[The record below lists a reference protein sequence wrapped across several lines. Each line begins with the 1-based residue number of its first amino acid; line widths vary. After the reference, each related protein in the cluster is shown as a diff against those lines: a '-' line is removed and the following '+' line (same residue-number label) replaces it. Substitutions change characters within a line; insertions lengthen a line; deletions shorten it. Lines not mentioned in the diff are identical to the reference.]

1 MKSQS
6 HNKFVSF
13 LTFFAIAGIA
23 IGTMAL
29 LITVS
34 ILNGFEKKIADNVS
48 SFTSNIEIQGF
59 ERVPLPDYLSVLAT
73 ISARQNVKSVSPFI
87 EHEAM
92 IRATGRTNLLPAA
105 EASNLT
111 EGVLLKGIL
120 SQYDNSSLRNDIV
133 SGKYGFSTESG
144 KGNRGAGLNPLLI
157 GSKLARRLNA
167 SVGDTAFIFGVE
179 GLPSPLNPPRVLPF
193 IVTGIYET
201 GVSEYDDIYAYTNL
215 DAASYLFDIP
225 PDNVSGYDIMVR
237 DLGQVGNTA
246 ENLQRILG
254 YPYYPRTMYQMY
266 RNLFAWIELQKK
278 PIPIIMALIIIVA
291 TFNVIGTLLM
301 IVLEKINAVG
311 VLKTLGATRKAIAQ
325 IFLMQGAFI
334 GTAGTL
340 VGSALAYCLLEV
352 QAKYDLI
359 HIPGDVYFMNTVP
372 VAIHFSDF
380 LLIGG
385 IAFVL
390 SVLASYLPARAASG
404 FDPLESVRFQ

>member
-201 GVSEYDDIYAYTNL
+201 GMSEYDDIYAYTNL